1 MTFFAF
7 LVGLF
12 AIIQL
17 VRPLEPIDERSLIY
31 LQAIGV
37 ALPENLNA
45 QLPYPVSDLVFTG
58 EIGGQ
63 KVALLELFK
72 FWVCIGII
80 FSMSEGRSMF
90 DTLKQVYAQAKSA
103 NPAFDIKSK
112 LSANEASVT
121 GRSNDLETRNKDGFF
136 CTQNIGWPWGQV
148 NADFLDEGTRYL
160 RGKGRCGVNG
170 HSCARIACSY
180 RTAIFLCNDRPE
192 FIQPACPYL
201 ASYVDDIVNVC
212 GIHYDSAFTHNIL
225 VAGQRFDTDRYNVL
239 VRFDYC

>member
-72 FWVCIGII
+72 TA
-80 FSMSEGRSMF
+80 FSA
-90 DTLKQVYAQAKSA
+90 LKT
-103 NPAFDIKSK
+103 
-112 LSANEASVT
+112 SV
-121 GRSNDLETRNKDGFF
+121 
-136 CTQNIGWPWGQV
+136 
-148 NADFLDEGTRYL
+148 
-160 RGKGRCGVNG
+160 G
-170 HSCARIACSY
+170 HG
-180 RTAIFLCNDRPE
+180 DK
-192 FIQPACPYL
+192 
-201 ASYVDDIVNVC
+201 
-212 GIHYDSAFTHNIL
+212 
-225 VAGQRFDTDRYNVL
+225 
-239 VRFDYC
+239 